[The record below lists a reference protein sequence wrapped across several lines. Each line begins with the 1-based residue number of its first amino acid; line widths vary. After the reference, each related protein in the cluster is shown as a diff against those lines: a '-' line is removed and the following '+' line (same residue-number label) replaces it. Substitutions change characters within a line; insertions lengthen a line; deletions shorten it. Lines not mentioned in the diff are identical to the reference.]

1 VEFFGLFCSIRAVR
15 TLSLLAFCA
24 LFGISA
30 LGVFLADR
38 LVRTRGQAY
47 LRSYTLHLAFWNGH
61 ALLQFM
67 QIVLGAE
74 FLPETSWAALGSIM
88 APLVGLMAA
97 TSLYFLVLFAS
108 QAAGSRL
115 PRLFLALY
123 ALLWAGLTIFFAL
136 IAGDGAPGP
145 GGRSMMIYSLAFF
158 VLKTATVLGAMAY
171 LLHAASGSGDSGEKR
186 ALRAVAWA
194 YVLGFLLFQFSV
206 SGLIPIG
213 RLPGHDYLI
222 TSIQIGFHFPVLAAL
237 GLYARRRAAA
247 RTGGPLPVDAPGG
260 PSGKGLSPREAEIVG
275 LVMLGLSN
283 KEIEARLFISLE
295 TVKKHLSSIYRKLG
309 VKNRLQLSLLM
320 QKRPEASR
328 VY

>member
-1 VEFFGLFCSIRAVR
+1 MR
-15 TLSLLAFCA
+15 TLSLLVFCA

-47 LRSYTLHLAFWNGH
+47 LRSYTLHLALWNGH

-67 QIVLGAE
+67 QVVLGAE
-74 FLPETSWAALGSIM
+74 FLPAASWAPLGLIM
-88 APLVGLMAA
+88 APIVTLMAA
-97 TSLYFLVLFAS
+97 SSLCFLIVFAR
-108 QAAGSRL
+108 QAAGGRR

-123 ALLWAGLTIFFAL
+123 ISLWAGLVLFFAL
-136 IAGDGAPGP
+136 NAGNGASGPDGK
-145 GGRSMMIYSLAFF
+145 SMMFYSLTFF

-171 LLHAASGSGDSGEKR
+171 LLRAASGSGDAGEGR

-194 YVLGFLLFQFSV
+194 YTLGFLLFQFSV
-206 SGLIPIG
+206 SGLLPSG
-213 RLPGHDYLI
+213 SGLPGHDYLI
-222 TSIQIGFHFPVLAAL
+222 VFIQIGFHFPVLAAL

-247 RTGGPLPVDAPGG
+247 RTDAPLPADAPGG
-260 PSGKGLSPREAEIVG
+260 PSETGLSPRESEIVG
-275 LVMLGLSN
+275 LVMRGLSN

-320 QKRPEASR
+320 QKRP
-328 VY
+328 

>member
-1 VEFFGLFCSIRAVR
+1 VR

-24 LFGISA
+24 LFGLSA

-74 FLPETSWAALGSIM
+74 FLPAASLAPLGLIM
-88 APLVGLMAA
+88 APIVSLMAA
-97 TSLYFLVLFAS
+97 TSLCFLIIFAR
-108 QAAGSRL
+108 QAAGGRR

-123 ALLWAGLTIFFAL
+123 ASLWAGLVIFVSL
-136 IAGDGAPGP
+136 NAGGGAPGP
-145 GGRSMMIYSLAFF
+145 GGRSMMFYALSFF
-158 VLKTATVLGAMAY
+158 VLKMATVLGAMAY
-171 LLHAASGSGDSGEKR
+171 LLHVASGSGDAGEKR

-194 YVLGFLLFQFSV
+194 YMLGFLLFQFSV
-206 SGLIPIG
+206 SGPLASRDLAG
-213 RLPGHDYLI
+213 YDYLI
-222 TSIQIGFHFPVLAAL
+222 VLIQIGFHFPVLAAL

-247 RTGGPLPVDAPGG
+247 RTGAAHPVDVPGG
-260 PSGKGLSPREAEIVG
+260 PSETGLSPREAEIVG
-275 LVMLGLSN
+275 LVMQGLSN

-320 QKRPEASR
+320 QKKP
-328 VY
+328 

>member
-1 VEFFGLFCSIRAVR
+1 VR

-24 LFGISA
+24 LFGLSA

-74 FLPETSWAALGSIM
+74 FLPAASWAPLGLVM
-88 APLVGLMAA
+88 APVVSLMAA
-97 TSLYFLVLFAS
+97 TSLCFLIDFAR
-108 QAAGSRL
+108 QAAGGRR

-123 ALLWAGLTIFFAL
+123 ASLWAGLVIFVSL
-136 IAGDGAPGP
+136 NAGGGAPGP
-145 GGRSMMIYSLAFF
+145 GGRSMMFYALSFF
-158 VLKTATVLGAMAY
+158 VLKMATVLGAMAY
-171 LLHAASGSGDSGEKR
+171 LLHVASGSGDAGEKR

-194 YVLGFLLFQFSV
+194 YMLGFLLFQFSV
-206 SGLIPIG
+206 SGPLASG
-213 RLPGHDYLI
+213 DLPGYDYLI
-222 TSIQIGFHFPVLAAL
+222 VLIQIGFHFPVLAAL

-247 RTGGPLPVDAPGG
+247 RTGVPLPANALGG
-260 PSGKGLSPREAEIVG
+260 PSEAGLSPREAEIVG
-275 LVMLGLSN
+275 LVMQGLSN

-320 QKRPEASR
+320 QKRP
-328 VY
+328 